1 MAAVTAGALRDLSS
15 ARTWERVSAVE
26 EEGRLMELSAT
37 EEEGPEE
44 AEEAPEAASFFFCFA
59 RAFFFLFW
67 RVLPVRPA
75 RPVPVASEEG
85 RSS

>member
-1 MAAVTAGALRDLSS
+1 MTAGALRDLSS

-37 EEEGPEE
+37 EEEGP
-44 AEEAPEAASFFFCFA
+44 EEAPEAASFFFCFA